1 MAATGK
7 EIYIFTAASIRTT
20 QDCQIQKYQEMVE
33 IGSNL
38 SKVNVFCLQT
48 LGIEF
53 LANKR

>member
-38 SKVNVFCLQT
+38 SKVNVSCLQT